1 MSCECVNDWWWMAN
15 KVLGMA
21 IFACSIG
28 IDLGEGTPIM
38 TSIACHYVAGLV
50 GGAYQDC
57 SLALVVSQQRLEMYC
72 QELTLFD
79 YECIGMRPCVSGV
92 FGSVVLLNKD

>member
-1 MSCECVNDWWWMAN
+1 MTSQLITGYWLGRAEVVSCECVNDWWWMAN

-38 TSIACHYVAGLV
+38 TRYCLSLCGWSCGWSLSRLFTCSSCESAAV
-50 GGAYQDC
+50 GNV
-57 SLALVVSQQRLEMYC
+57 SKTLANTM
-72 QELTLFD
+72 
-79 YECIGMRPCVSGV
+79 G
-92 FGSVVLLNKD
+92 